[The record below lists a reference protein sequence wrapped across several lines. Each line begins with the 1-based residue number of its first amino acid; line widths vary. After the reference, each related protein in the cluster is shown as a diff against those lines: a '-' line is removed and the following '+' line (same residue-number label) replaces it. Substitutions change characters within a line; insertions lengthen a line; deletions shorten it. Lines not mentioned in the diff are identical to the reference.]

1 VNKFAT
7 RAVHTGEGRR
17 SDFTPISTPIY
28 SSATFIYDEV
38 ERIDRVAG
46 GEPGYMYSRYSNPT
60 GVAFEEA
67 VASLEE
73 AEAAF
78 SFGSGMAAMHAAILA
93 SGVKAGDTVFCSQAV
108 YGATLGLLHTILAP
122 LGITVRLGDFSS
134 DGAWKQLA
142 DIRPRLVIVETIS
155 NPLLR
160 VVDLGKLAKAVHA
173 AAGKLLVDSTFAT
186 PVLCRPL
193 ALGADYVVHS
203 ATKYFGG
210 HGDAMGGVV
219 LARAGEGAGIYEV
232 RKLVG
237 GILGP
242 FEAWLLL
249 RGLKTLHLRVERQ
262 CSTAMRLAEFLS
274 THPKIERVIYP
285 GLASHPDHLHART
298 ALGGY
303 FGGVLSFEIRGARK
317 PEVMAF
323 MNRLQLCLPGTS
335 LGDVQSLLLYPVMSS
350 HRDLSPQQREH
361 IGVRENLV
369 RLSAGIE
376 DAGDLMADIEQALG
390 A

>member
-1 VNKFAT
+1 MNKFAT
-7 RAVHTGEGRR
+7 RAVHSGEHRKP
-17 SDFTPISTPIY
+17 DFIPVSTPIY
-28 SSATFIYDEV
+28 SSATFVYDDV
-38 ERIDRVAG
+38 ERMDRIAG

-60 GVAFEEA
+60 GVAFETA
-67 VASLEE
+67 VAALEE
-73 AEAAF
+73 AEASF
-78 SFGSGMAAMHAAILA
+78 SFGSGMAAMHAAVLA
-93 SGVKAGDTVFCSQAV
+93 SGVRAGDTVLCSQAV
-108 YGATLGLLHTILAP
+108 YGATLGLLQTILAP
-122 LGITVRLGDFSS
+122 LGITVRLADFSGH
-134 DGAWKQLA
+134 DAWKLLA
-142 DIRPRLVIVETIS
+142 ELRPRLVIIETIS

-160 VVDLGKLAKAVHA
+160 VVDLTKLATAVHA

-219 LARAGEGAGIYEV
+219 LARAGEAAGLYEV

-249 RGLKTLHLRVERQ
+249 RGLKTLALRVERQ
-262 CSTAMRLAEFLS
+262 CASALRLATVLS
-274 THPKIERVIYP
+274 THPSIERVIYP
-285 GLASHPDHLHART
+285 GLASHPDHQHARA

-303 FGGVLSFEIRGARK
+303 FGGVLGFEIRGARK

-323 MNRLQLCLPGTS
+323 LNRLQLCLPGTS
-335 LGDVQSLLLYPVMSS
+335 LGDVQSLVLYPLMSS
-350 HRDLSPQQREH
+350 HRDLGPEQRER
-361 IGVRENLV
+361 IGVRDNLV

-376 DAGDLMADIEQALG
+376 DVDDLAADLAQALEG
-390 A
+390 